1 MEVDPAVVA
10 VLRVVALRLAGSHSV
25 ENLVERLAVDVAKSD
40 VKILTER
47 HVTVSVDDEAARNA
61 LAAQAQ
67 IPIAPLVIE
76 CHKIEVLLRIMDA
89 LGNLTDEVRSR

>member
-1 MEVDPAVVA
+1 M
-10 VLRVVALRLAGSHSV
+10 ALRLAGCCAV
-25 ENLVERLAVDVAKSD
+25 ENLVKRLTMDISQYDVE
-40 VKILTER
+40 ILAER
-47 HVTVSVDDEAARNA
+47 HVTVTVDDEATHDA
-61 LAAQAQ
+61 LASQLQ